1 MARDTAVVYKGAQA
15 WSEKHPEIHKE
26 TTEMLRELMG
36 SAEPK
41 IRNIH
46 SQTLGHRLRFRD
58 SVVSYLPGE
67 AFDVY
72 SIDGEPHNE
81 NCHYSVGIRNFTI
94 EAGLVLPNHA
104 RTRQWERFNTL
115 SRDKDK
121 FLEILRGIRTEVPE
135 LWIHLRH
142 RHDMGGQKVVEDG
155 EGHFKV
161 DTIFGFDVPDVEN
174 RYFKTASS
182 WYVLMKEL
190 VSERM
195 HHRFNLEIRFYVP
208 YFIEPEDPR
217 RQYREKIRPYNAA
230 PDSQAFTEELVRV
243 VNVFTP
249 LYTYLLG

>member
-1 MARDTAVVYKGAQA
+1 MARDTAVVYRGIRSWA
-15 WSEKHPEIHKE
+15 EKHPEIQKE
-26 TTEMLRELMG
+26 TAEQLRELMA

-41 IRNIH
+41 IRNMH
-46 SQTLGHRLRFRD
+46 NQTLGTRLRFRD
-58 SVVSYLPGE
+58 SVVSNVPGE
-67 AFDVY
+67 ASDVY
-72 SIDGEPHNE
+72 YSDGEPYND
-81 NCHYSVGIRNFTI
+81 NCHYSVGLRNFALEI
-94 EAGLVLPNHA
+94 GLVLPNHA
-104 RTRQWERFNTL
+104 KARQWERFNGL
-115 SRDKDK
+115 ARDKDK

-155 EGHFKV
+155 EGFFKV
-161 DTIFGFDVPDVEN
+161 DTIFGFDVPEVEN

-190 VSERM
+190 VSERLQ
-195 HHRFNLEIRFYVP
+195 HRFNLEIRFYVP
-208 YFIEPEDPR
+208 YFTEPEDPR
-217 RQYREKIRPYNAA
+217 RQYREKIKAYPAA